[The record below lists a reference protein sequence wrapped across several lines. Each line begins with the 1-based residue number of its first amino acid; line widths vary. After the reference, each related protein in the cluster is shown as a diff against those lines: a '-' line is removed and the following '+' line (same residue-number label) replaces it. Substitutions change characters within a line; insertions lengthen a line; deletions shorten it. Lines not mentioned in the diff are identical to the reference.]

1 MATYVRDYSLTINA
15 CVSIEADSEDEARE
29 LFDMMERSDKS
40 WFYFKNEIF
49 DHMGEYVGNNV
60 RDVVMDIETDGT
72 TYQDEEYQEDV
83 IDHERYL

>member
-15 CVSIEADSEDEARE
+15 CVAIEADSEDEARE

-49 DHMGEYVGNNV
+49 DHMRGYVGNNV

-72 TYQDEEYQEDV
+72 TYQDEDYCNDI
-83 IDHERYL
+83 IDHEQYL

>member
-15 CVSIEADSEDEARE
+15 CVAIEADSEDEACE

-49 DHMGEYVGNNV
+49 DHMGEYVGNNA

-83 IDHERYL
+83 IDYTDYL